1 MAVAAPER
9 LLYKYSVSSGEFSKV
24 GAETSRLKR
33 ALLSIGFP
41 PDASRRALIVA
52 YELAMNIVIHA
63 TQGTVSTFWKD
74 GALEIV
80 VTDSGPGIE
89 DIEMA
94 MTEGYSTAPAHVK
107 EMGYGAGMGLPNA
120 KACSDSMEISSQLG
134 TGTHVVCHIFP
145 GPQETSALPYFH
157 SVKLETDRCQGCTN
171 CIKSCPTEAI
181 RVRDGKA
188 FILEDRCIDC
198 GECIRRCPNNAK
210 VAVAD
215 GWDILDTFDYKIALV
230 APSFYGQFSDVP
242 PAIAKAALCVDG
254 GFDEVFDVAIA
265 ADLVTAAM
273 REYVKARK
281 SVRPLISTS
290 CPAVL
295 RFIQVEYPSLL
306 KHLIPCE
313 APMEIAA
320 WLAKDKAK
328 VDHPERSPAAVFIS
342 PCPAKITAARQP
354 VGRGRSNV
362 DAAISMDQAYA
373 WVKRHVSQVTAGA
386 EFPESSGYGLGW
398 GRSGGELMAIDLKGL
413 AVDGI
418 MHVASVFEEIEKGA
432 LSDVDFV
439 EAQACSGGC
448 VGGCLAVANPFV
460 AKARLTDLAQANL
473 EAPPNPVIRD
483 ISPDDPAL
491 WMSVEILPRPTFR
504 LDEDAQEARSKLAE
518 LERVLKELPGLDCG
532 SCGAPTCRAFAEDVV
547 LGRGTLSDCIFKLR
561 QRLETLAQEVKDL
574 AGIRPPA
581 MGGPTSKP

>member
-120 KACSDSMEISSQLG
+120 KSLFRLYGDFFPVGNRHPCG
-134 TGTHVVCHIFP
+134 VPHIP
-145 GPQETSALPYFH
+145 GPARNQRLAVFPFSE
-157 SVKLETDRCQGCTN
+157 LETDRCQGCTN

-254 GFDEVFDVAIA
+254 V
-265 ADLVTAAM
+265 
-273 REYVKARK
+273 
-281 SVRPLISTS
+281 ST
-290 CPAVL
+290 
-295 RFIQVEYPSLL
+295 
-306 KHLIPCE
+306 K
-313 APMEIAA
+313 
-320 WLAKDKAK
+320 
-328 VDHPERSPAAVFIS
+328 
-342 PCPAKITAARQP
+342 
-354 VGRGRSNV
+354 
-362 DAAISMDQAYA
+362 
-373 WVKRHVSQVTAGA
+373 
-386 EFPESSGYGLGW
+386 
-398 GRSGGELMAIDLKGL
+398 
-413 AVDGI
+413 
-418 MHVASVFEEIEKGA
+418 
-432 LSDVDFV
+432 
-439 EAQACSGGC
+439 CSTWR
-448 VGGCLAVANPFV
+448 L
-460 AKARLTDLAQANL
+460 RLTL
-473 EAPPNPVIRD
+473 
-483 ISPDDPAL
+483 
-491 WMSVEILPRPTFR
+491 
-504 LDEDAQEARSKLAE
+504 
-518 LERVLKELPGLDCG
+518 
-532 SCGAPTCRAFAEDVV
+532 
-547 LGRGTLSDCIFKLR
+547 
-561 QRLETLAQEVKDL
+561 
-574 AGIRPPA
+574 
-581 MGGPTSKP
+581 